1 MSARLITRLFKNAT
15 ILVRIQCKRNLG
27 TANITEK
34 INAAQQV
41 STQANRAFS
50 NQIVPRTFGLRN
62 VGIQLGIQARKI
74 LIDNVL
80 SRVTNSL
87 AAELRKKAA
96 RRYYIS
102 VGYTFDNIQSPL
114 SCNLNLFLFLY
125 MIH

>member
-1 MSARLITRLFKNAT
+1 MSVRILTRLFKHAT
-15 ILVRIQCKRNLG
+15 TLVRIQCKRNLG
-27 TANITEK
+27 TANIAEN

-41 STQANRAFS
+41 TPQPSRAFS
-50 NQIVPRTFGLRN
+50 NQVVSRHFGLRN

-96 RRYYIS
+96 RRYQQYFYLSMIS
-102 VGYTFDNIQSPL
+102 
-114 SCNLNLFLFLY
+114 
-125 MIH
+125 